1 MQQPDDKIVV
11 RLATAADAAIIA
23 EHRTQMFYD
32 MGSLAE
38 ELVEPMR
45 QATVA
50 YLQRTMPAGEYVGW
64 LAYELQK
71 PSYIIAGAG
80 VLIRQIPP
88 FATLD
93 ASGNRRIAKG
103 KQGLVVNVYANPSV
117 RRHGVATL
125 VMNEILD
132 WSSRERIDRLVLH
145 ASEQGRPLY
154 EKLGFVMTNEM
165 RYAPPVLHT
174 S

>member
-1 MQQPDDKIVV
+1 MQQSEGKIAV
-11 RLATAADAAIIA
+11 RLATVEDAAIIA
-23 EHRTQMFYD
+23 VHRAQMFYD
-32 MGSLAE
+32 MGSLVD
-38 ELVEPMR
+38 ELLEPMKD
-45 QATVA
+45 ATIA
-50 YLQRTMPAGEYVGW
+50 YLQRTIPVGEYVGW
-64 LAYELQK
+64 LAYE
-71 PSYIIAGAG
+71 PHNPMRIVGGAG

-88 FATLD
+88 FATID

-103 KQGLVVNVYANPSV
+103 KQGLVVNVYAHPSV
-117 RRHGVATL
+117 RRRGVATL

-145 ASEQGRPLY
+145 ASEQGKPLY
-154 EKLGFVMTNEM
+154 EKIGFIMTNEM

>member
-1 MQQPDDKIVV
+1 MQQPDDTIAV
-11 RLATAADAAIIA
+11 RLATVEDAATIA
-23 EHRTQMFYD
+23 EHRVQMFFD
-32 MGSLAE
+32 MGSLVG

-45 QATVA
+45 QATTA

-71 PSYIIAGAG
+71 PSHVIAGGG

-88 FATLD
+88 FATVD

-103 KQGLVVNVYANPSV
+103 KQGLVVNVYAHPSV
-117 RRHGVATL
+117 RRHGVASL
-125 VMNEILD
+125 LMNEILA